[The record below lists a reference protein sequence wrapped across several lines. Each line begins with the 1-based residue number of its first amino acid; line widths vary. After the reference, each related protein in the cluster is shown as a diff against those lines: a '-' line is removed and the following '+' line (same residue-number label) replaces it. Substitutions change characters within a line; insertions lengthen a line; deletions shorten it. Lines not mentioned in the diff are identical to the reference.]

1 MTLLTLHYNEVQA
14 NPFKELK
21 KLLKEQNQTNTSQ
34 TQTKN
39 SQSNQVSTGPS
50 VPNQQNLD
58 DGDDDLVKV
67 GKDEWVEKEM
77 LAISNPKVKKET
89 ARNAAIIDAFYK
101 QYPGL
106 PINYTHKSFFVKN
119 IQDKKYD
126 LIEKIDIKE
135 KVTAGSTMGQPDPSK
150 DQYSYEAKIKFKR
163 RNIPTNVEFMII
175 EDARSIYS
183 SSFDALWDAN
193 LGMQLPKDVNQARAK
208 AIHAAVES
216 YYLTPVPTSINY
228 SALVEKVDVIEEKI
242 DYGFP
247 ISKVLVTFKKN
258 PNINIDKMQNDALPG
273 YAEVINSK
281 KNFYQEKLSYLEQS
295 AKILGLNFDQ
305 AELEKIKQK
314 GSTFGDTGIETQ
326 LLATEY
332 ENETESGIA
341 KAIKEG
347 TLTDDK
353 KKEFDIVNQ
362 KRINNAQSLRVK
374 AQKAAELINVGGRSK
389 QGLNQLAVPFIALTV
404 MQRANGIAGQEE
416 ALVKK
421 LNIQLA
427 QKPSASNIKVDEG
440 SKKKI
445 EDSLGE

>member
-1 MTLLTLHYNEVQA
+1 MTLHYNEVQA

-21 KLLKEQNQTNTSQ
+21 KLLKNQSQVNSSQ
-34 TQTKN
+34 TQPN
-39 SQSNQVSTGPS
+39 NPQSSTATTNEPS
-50 VPNQQNLD
+50 SNQQNLD
-58 DGDDDLVKV
+58 DADDDLLKV

-77 LAISNPKVKKET
+77 LAITNPKVKKET
-89 ARNAAIIDAFYK
+89 ARNAAIMDAFYK

-106 PINYTHKSFFVKN
+106 PINYTHKSFFVRN

-150 DQYSYEAKIKFKR
+150 DQFSYEAKIKFKHKQ
-163 RNIPTNVEFMII
+163 IPINTQLMII

-193 LGMQLPKDVNQARAK
+193 LGMQLPKDINQARAK

-216 YYLTPVPTSINY
+216 YYLTPVPTTINY

-247 ISKVLVTFKKN
+247 ISKLLVTFKKN

-281 KNFYQEKLSYLEQS
+281 KSFYQEKLSYLEQS
-295 AKILGLNFDQ
+295 AKIIGLNFDQ
-305 AELEKIKQK
+305 ATLEKIKK
-314 GSTFGDTGIETQ
+314 EGSTFGNTSIETQ

-347 TLTDDK
+347 ALSDEK

-362 KRINNAQSLRVK
+362 KRINNAQSLRLK
-374 AQKAAELINVGGRSK
+374 AQKAAELINAGGRTK

-404 MQRANGIAGQEE
+404 MQRANGIASQEE
-416 ALVKK
+416 GLVKK

-427 QKPSASNIKVDEG
+427 QKPTTSNIKVDDG

-445 EDSLGE
+445 EDSMGD

>member
-1 MTLLTLHYNEVQA
+1 MTLMTLHHYEAQA
-14 NPFKELK
+14 NPLKELK
-21 KLLKEQNQTNTSQ
+21 KLLKNQNNSTQ
-34 TQTKN
+34 TQSNNGQPN
-39 SQSNQVSTGPS
+39 SGPTS
-50 VPNQQNLD
+50 ATSPNLQNTD
-58 DGDDDLVKV
+58 DADDDLVKI

-77 LAISNPKVKKET
+77 LGITNPKVKKET
-89 ARNAAIIDAFYK
+89 ARNAAIMDAFYK
-101 QYPGL
+101 QFPNL
-106 PINYTHKSFFVKN
+106 PINYTHKSLFVKN

-126 LIEKIDIKE
+126 LIEKIDIQE
-135 KVTAGSTMGQPDPSK
+135 KMTAGSSMGQPDPSK
-150 DQYSYEAKIKFKR
+150 DQYSYVVKIKFKSKQ
-163 RNIPTNVEFMII
+163 IPISTQLMII
-175 EDARSIYS
+175 EDTRSIYS
-183 SSFDALWDAN
+183 SSFDSLWDAN
-193 LGMQLPKDVNQARAK
+193 LGMQLPKDINQARAK

-216 YYLTPVPTSINY
+216 YYLTPVPTTINY

-247 ISKVLVTFKKN
+247 TSKILVTFKKN
-258 PNINIDKMQNDALPG
+258 PNLNVEKMQNDALPG

-374 AQKAAELINVGGRSK
+374 AQKAAELINAGGRTK